1 MKVKVKKDG
10 GGGGGG
16 ENRRIS
22 RHQKMVQSGCDHID
36 RAFVFREVFLV
47 QNFKNVKWYTFYDQY
62 LN

>member
-36 RAFVFREVFLV
+36 RAFEFRGGIFSAKL
-47 QNFKNVKWYTFYDQY
+47 
-62 LN
+62 